1 MNEIS
6 KKTSLSSSE
15 LSSSSAVKEESPKP
29 TKSPYPGVAPTPT
42 QVGPEGIRY
51 DFNEGCRVL
60 LPKPASGTWHI
71 RLTDLDTGN
80 TLFEKTGLGEA
91 FVRSAKRWFVRFG
104 IQVWKETQT
113 AEGGRSEEKLVFT
126 HEMDV
131 TGQEVFILF
140 PVGTLGDT
148 LAWMPYAARFAVTY
162 QARVT
167 CALSALIQPIFKDAY
182 PDIKFLTPE
191 EVAEQTL
198 TQNAYATYYL
208 GLFFDDAAC
217 DWQPADFRLVGLHKT
232 AAYILGVNPDE
243 EAARI
248 SFPDE
253 GRPIAEPYVCIAAQA
268 SSQAK
273 YWNNPNGWG
282 EVISWLKAQGYRVIC
297 IDREKVHGTGIV
309 WNHIP
314 YGVEDQTGNRPL
326 AERARWLKH
335 AEFFIG
341 LGSGLSWLAWS
352 VGTPVVMIAGFSH
365 PTTEFQTPYRV
376 INWHTCNSCWN
387 DPKERFNHQDFL
399 WCPRHAGTP
408 RQFECTRL
416 ITAKQVI
423 EQCKNILKQKG
434 K

>member
-1 MNEIS
+1 MMSENSDVIS
-6 KKTSLSSSE
+6 ISNTE
-15 LSSSSAVKEESPKP
+15 QIASSAPKAENPKP
-29 TKSPYPGVAPTPT
+29 VKPAKSPYPPVATTPT
-42 QVGPEGIRY
+42 QAGPEGILY

-60 LPKPASGTWHI
+60 LPKPDNGTWHI

-80 TLFEKTGLGEA
+80 ILFEKGGLADA

-104 IQVWKETQT
+104 IQVWKETQ
-113 AEGGRSEEKLVFT
+113 AEEQLVFS

-131 TGQEVFILF
+131 TGQNVLILF

-148 LAWMPYAARFAVTY
+148 LAWMPYASRFAAKH

-167 CALSALIQPIFKDAY
+167 CALSDLIRPLFKEAY
-182 PDIKFLTPE
+182 PDIEFFTPE
-191 EVAEQTL
+191 EVTQQAL

-208 GLFFDDAAC
+208 GLFFDDVSC
-217 DWQPADFRLVGLHKT
+217 DWQPTDFRLVGLHKT
-232 AAYILGVNPDE
+232 AAYILGVNPNE
-243 EAARI
+243 EPARI

-282 EVISWLKAQGYRVIC
+282 EVVSWLKAQGYRVIC
-297 IDREKVHGTGIV
+297 IDREKVHGAGIV

-335 AEFFIG
+335 AAFFIG

-352 VGTPVVMIAGFSH
+352 AGTPVLMIAGFSH
-365 PTTEFQTPYRV
+365 PTTEFHTPYRV
-376 INWHTCNSCWN
+376 MNWHTCNSCWN

-416 ITAKQVI
+416 ITAQQVI
-423 EQCKNILKQKG
+423 EQCKHILTQKA
-434 K
+434 

>member
-15 LSSSSAVKEESPKP
+15 SSSSSAAKEESPKP

-113 AEGGRSEEKLVFT
+113 AEGGKSEEKLVFT

-148 LAWMPYAARFAVTY
+148 LAWMPYAARFAVTH

-167 CALSALIQPIFKDAY
+167 CALSALIQPLFKDAY
-182 PDIKFLTPE
+182 PDIQFFTPE

-198 TQNAYATYYL
+198 TQNA
-208 GLFFDDAAC
+208 
-217 DWQPADFRLVGLHKT
+217 
-232 AAYILGVNPDE
+232 
-243 EAARI
+243 
-248 SFPDE
+248 
-253 GRPIAEPYVCIAAQA
+253 
-268 SSQAK
+268 
-273 YWNNPNGWG
+273 
-282 EVISWLKAQGYRVIC
+282 
-297 IDREKVHGTGIV
+297 
-309 WNHIP
+309 
-314 YGVEDQTGNRPL
+314 
-326 AERARWLKH
+326 
-335 AEFFIG
+335 
-341 LGSGLSWLAWS
+341 
-352 VGTPVVMIAGFSH
+352 
-365 PTTEFQTPYRV
+365 
-376 INWHTCNSCWN
+376 
-387 DPKERFNHQDFL
+387 
-399 WCPRHAGTP
+399 
-408 RQFECTRL
+408 
-416 ITAKQVI
+416 
-423 EQCKNILKQKG
+423 
-434 K
+434 

>member
-1 MNEIS
+1 MNE
-6 KKTSLSSSE
+6 KTDDIPPHASEKLSSSE
-15 LSSSSAVKEESPKP
+15 VKEENPKP
-29 TKSPYPGVAPTPT
+29 TKTPYPPVATTPT
-42 QVGPEGIRY
+42 QAGPEGIFY

-60 LPKPASGTWHI
+60 LPKPEGSTWHI

-80 TLFEKTGLGEA
+80 ILFEKRGLGDA

-104 IQVWKETQT
+104 IQVWKETQ
-113 AEGGRSEEKLVFT
+113 AEEKLVFT

-131 TGQEVFILF
+131 KGQDVLILF
-140 PVGTLGDT
+140 PIGTLGDT
-148 LAWMPYAARFAVTY
+148 LAWMPYAARFAATH

-167 CALSALIQPIFKDAY
+167 CALSDLISPLFKKAY
-182 PDIKFLTPE
+182 PDIQFFTPE
-191 EVAEQTL
+191 EVTQQAL
-198 TQNAYATYYL
+198 TQKAYATYYL
-208 GLFFDDAAC
+208 GLFFDDTAC

-232 AAYILGVNPDE
+232 AAYILGVSSDE
-243 EAARI
+243 EPARI
-248 SFPDE
+248 NFPDE

-282 EVISWLKAQGYRVIC
+282 EVVSWLKAQGYRVIC

-314 YGVEDQTGNRPL
+314 YGVEDQTGNRSL

-335 AEFFIG
+335 AAFFIG

-352 VGTPVVMIAGFSH
+352 AGTPVLMIAGFSH
-365 PTTEFQTPYRV
+365 PTTEFHTPYRV

-423 EQCKNILKQKG
+423 EQCKKILTQKA
-434 K
+434 